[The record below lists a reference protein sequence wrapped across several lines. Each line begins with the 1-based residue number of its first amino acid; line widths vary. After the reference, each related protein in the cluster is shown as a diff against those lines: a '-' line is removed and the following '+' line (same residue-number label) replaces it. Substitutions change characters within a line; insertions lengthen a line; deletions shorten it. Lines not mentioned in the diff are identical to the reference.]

1 MNQALTALLEKR
13 EKYDVEFL
21 ICRAND
27 GQERMIHSIAELEVD
42 EAGRPMK
49 VIGVIQ
55 DITERKQLEEAYIAS
70 KLQRANEI
78 QQDAEVAARV
88 QQALLSKPEASEYLE
103 FAEIYKPSGYIGG
116 DLYFVDWRYHGNVLR
131 GFLIDAMGHVMATT
145 LHTSSLPA

>member
-13 EKYDVEFL
+13 EKYDVEFR

-70 KLQRANEI
+70 KLQRAN
-78 QQDAEVAARV
+78 
-88 QQALLSKPEASEYLE
+88 
-103 FAEIYKPSGYIGG
+103 
-116 DLYFVDWRYHGNVLR
+116 
-131 GFLIDAMGHVMATT
+131 
-145 LHTSSLPA
+145 